1 MWVHLL
7 FIILIVLSLGCT
19 LWFFK
24 WDRKS
29 ETIYA
34 ANSTLLA
41 IIKLFPRKVQ
51 KIIFISI
58 FSLITICIF
67 ILYISFISYR

>member
-1 MWVHLL
+1 MWVHLI
-7 FIILIVLSLGCT
+7 FIVLIISSFGCT
-19 LWFFK
+19 IWLFK

-34 ANSTLLA
+34 ASSTLLA

-51 KIIFISI
+51 KIMLIIL
-58 FSLITICIF
+58 FSLITISIIIF
-67 ILYISFISYR
+67 YIVFIMYR

>member
-1 MWVHLL
+1 MWVHLIFIVL
-7 FIILIVLSLGCT
+7 IILSFGCT
-19 LWFFK
+19 LWLFK

-51 KIIFISI
+51 KIMLIIL
-58 FSLITICIF
+58 FSLITTSII
-67 ILYISFISYR
+67 ILYLVFIMY

>member
-1 MWVHLL
+1 MWVHLIFIVL
-7 FIILIVLSLGCT
+7 IILSVGCT
-19 LWFFK
+19 LWLFK

-51 KIIFISI
+51 KIMLITI
-58 FSLITICIF
+58 FSLISICI
-67 ILYISFISYR
+67 ITLYIGFIMYR

>member
-1 MWVHLL
+1 MWIHLM

-24 WDRKS
+24 WEKES

-34 ANSTLLA
+34 ASSTLLA
-41 IIKLFPRKVQ
+41 IIKLLPRRIQ
-51 KIIFISI
+51 KIIFISM
-58 FSLITICIF
+58 FSLITISITT
-67 ILYISFISYR
+67 LYINFIVYR

>member
-1 MWVHLL
+1 MWIHLL
-7 FIILIVLSLGCT
+7 FIILIILSLGCT

-24 WDRKS
+24 WEKKS

-41 IIKLFPRKVQ
+41 LIKLLPRRIQ

-58 FSLITICIF
+58 FSLITICITN
-67 ILYISFISYR
+67 LYINFIVYK